1 MNAGYTVPRTCY
13 ELTSGGSAVSEP
25 RPLADFR
32 SEGAYVLLGDPGA
45 GKTTAFQMECEV
57 LGDEAEYLTVRHFL
71 RVDPGMHPE
80 WKDKILFID
89 GLDEVRAGQNDARP
103 ALDGVIRGLDALGSP
118 RFRLSCRAADW
129 LGSNDLSNLGV
140 VAKADIKALIL
151 APLTKDDIELILE
164 SLLTKSDPESFRT
177 SARNRGLDGL
187 LTNPQTLVMLTELVN
202 RDEVW
207 PTSRKDTFE
216 KFCSLLAEEPNEER
230 QTGLPDLSTEDT
242 LAAAG
247 RMCAIQ
253 LLSGASGYASVRMEP
268 HEGYLKLEETD
279 HGDEGTLRAALS
291 TRLFSSAVEGHFEP
305 SHRHLA
311 EFVSA
316 RHIAALIDDGL
327 PVRRVISLMT
337 GGDGIVV
344 TEMRGLSAWLA
355 VQCPDARPFL
365 MDSDPIGVC
374 LYGDIQ
380 EFKISEKLELFES
393 LRIRTDLL
401 SVFLP
406 PDAAE
411 SLTTPEMAL
420 AIMEALSEAPG
431 GGENDRFILFLLSIL
446 SRGRRLQQLSE
457 MLFDMILD
465 SSRSSTARQLALE
478 AFLHNTERGDDR
490 VGKLKDLLAGI
501 RTGRI
506 PDPDCGLLGL
516 VMSEL
521 YPEEL
526 TPPEIWDYI
535 PEGGS
540 TDSDFRL
547 MGFWDHLT
555 DDLTGEQID
564 ALMDGLRAR
573 LSDILPALER
583 WYFKDIPLKVVA
595 HALRMRGDETDNK
608 TLYEWLGTVKRTW
621 WSVTE
626 RHPSLNAIREW
637 LTQRPDVQ
645 KELILEGLSRSLSP
659 DDLLECAGDARQ
671 RLCGADIPSDYGRWC
686 LEQAVRLVSTRPWVA
701 EYLLRQAYEA
711 YSNQTENKG
720 LSLNV
725 LREYSKES
733 NILKAKLEQLLL
745 PPSISEAESE
755 MKRRADETRAQWE
768 RQEAEELENLRSH
781 KIALQENRA
790 APAVLYHLA
799 MVYFGHHIGGGEAHG
814 EEALKTYLKGDD
826 ALVQAALTGMKGTV
840 DRPDIPSVCEILELR
855 EKNQMHYLG
864 LPFLAGM
871 AERCVQVPEILTE
884 CDTRTLRTAL
894 AFYFCGFMDEYKPD
908 WYVKLL
914 SMHPDAVAD
923 VQLRFTLVELKHKR
937 EYINK
942 LFELTNDR
950 EHTVVAS
957 RIILPLLS
965 AFPTRCRTKQLDVL
979 HSLLRGAIQHADRK
993 SLQELISEK
1002 TSRKSMN
1009 VAQRARWLAAG
1020 LVTSPEEYRTM
1031 AEEFAVNSDYRS
1043 RHLAAFFDWRTD
1055 FRDENPNYMEIATAG
1070 VVVGMIG
1077 RHFGPDLLNVSGWST
1092 PEMNASHLA
1101 RNLIDQIA
1109 ASTSA
1114 RAGETLDALMA
1125 DEKLS
1130 KWRHTLV
1137 SSRDSQR
1144 VNRRNALYIHPT
1156 PERVANTL
1164 SGGSPSNPGDLVFLL
1179 LDKLESLSREIRRGN
1194 TDDWRQYWNEDS
1206 RGRPVCPKHEDHCRD
1221 ALLSDIRKILPI
1233 GVVAQREGQYANNK
1247 RSDIRASY
1255 GSEFNVPVEAKKNN
1269 HRDLWTAIHD
1279 QLIERYTGDPDT
1291 GGYGIYL
1298 VFWFGPEFTQPPPRG
1313 KRPESTSEL
1322 KLRLEQTLS
1331 AEQRHKITICVVDV
1345 ARPG

>member
-1 MNAGYTVPRTCY
+1 
-13 ELTSGGSAVSEP
+13 
-25 RPLADFR
+25 
-32 SEGAYVLLGDPGA
+32 
-45 GKTTAFQMECEV
+45 
-57 LGDEAEYLTVRHFL
+57 
-71 RVDPGMHPE
+71 
-80 WKDKILFID
+80 
-89 GLDEVRAGQNDARP
+89 
-103 ALDGVIRGLDALGSP
+103 
-118 RFRLSCRAADW
+118 
-129 LGSNDLSNLGV
+129 
-140 VAKADIKALIL
+140 
-151 APLTKDDIELILE
+151 
-164 SLLTKSDPESFRT
+164 
-177 SARNRGLDGL
+177 
-187 LTNPQTLVMLTELVN
+187 
-202 RDEVW
+202 
-207 PTSRKDTFE
+207 
-216 KFCSLLAEEPNEER
+216 
-230 QTGLPDLSTEDT
+230 
-242 LAAAG
+242 
-247 RMCAIQ
+247 
-253 LLSGASGYASVRMEP
+253 
-268 HEGYLKLEETD
+268 
-279 HGDEGTLRAALS
+279 
-291 TRLFSSAVEGHFEP
+291 
-305 SHRHLA
+305 
-311 EFVSA
+311 
-316 RHIAALIDDGL
+316 
-327 PVRRVISLMT
+327 
-337 GGDGIVV
+337 
-344 TEMRGLSAWLA
+344 
-355 VQCPDARPFL
+355 
-365 MDSDPIGVC
+365 
-374 LYGDIQ
+374 
-380 EFKISEKLELFES
+380 
-393 LRIRTDLL
+393 
-401 SVFLP
+401 
-406 PDAAE
+406 
-411 SLTTPEMAL
+411 
-420 AIMEALSEAPG
+420 
-431 GGENDRFILFLLSIL
+431 
-446 SRGRRLQQLSE
+446 
-457 MLFDMILD
+457 
-465 SSRSSTARQLALE
+465 
-478 AFLHNTERGDDR
+478 
-490 VGKLKDLLAGI
+490 
-501 RTGRI
+501 
-506 PDPDCGLLGL
+506 
-516 VMSEL
+516 
-521 YPEEL
+521 
-526 TPPEIWDYI
+526 
-535 PEGGS
+535 
-540 TDSDFRL
+540 
-547 MGFWDHLT
+547 
-555 DDLTGEQID
+555 
-564 ALMDGLRAR
+564 MDGLTGRF
-573 LSDILPALER
+573 SDAQPALER
-583 WYFKDIPLKVVA
+583 RYFADTLLGIVA
-595 HALRMRGDETDNK
+595 QSLQMRGDGKDSK
-608 TLYEWLGTVKRTW
+608 SLYEWLG
-621 WSVTE
+621 VTKLTR
-626 RHPSLNAIREW
+626 RHSTGRRPWLDDIQEW

-950 EHTVVAS
+950 EHTAVAS

-1055 FRDENPNYMEIATAG
+1055 FRDESPNYMEVATAG

-1077 RHFGPDLLNVSGWST
+1077 RHFGPDLLNVSGRST

-1156 PERVANTL
+1156 PKRVANTL

-1221 ALLSDIRKILPI
+1221 ALLSDIRKIRYPT
-1233 GVVAQREGQYANNK
+1233 
-1247 RSDIRASY
+1247 RS
-1255 GSEFNVPVEAKKNN
+1255 
-1269 HRDLWTAIHD
+1269 
-1279 QLIERYTGDPDT
+1279 
-1291 GGYGIYL
+1291 
-1298 VFWFGPEFTQPPPRG
+1298 
-1313 KRPESTSEL
+1313 
-1322 KLRLEQTLS
+1322 
-1331 AEQRHKITICVVDV
+1331 
-1345 ARPG
+1345 

>member
-1 MNAGYTVPRTCY
+1 MNSGYIAPRTCF
-13 ELTSGGSAVSEP
+13 ELTSGGGAISE
-25 RPLADFR
+25 RHPLADFR
-32 SEGAYVLLGDPGA
+32 SEAAYVLLGDPGA
-45 GKTTAFQMECEV
+45 GKTTAFQMECEA
-57 LGDEAEYLTVRHFL
+57 LGDKAEYLTVRHFL
-71 RVDPGMHPE
+71 RVAPTNHPE
-80 WKDKILFID
+80 WRDKILFID
-89 GLDEVRAGQNDARP
+89 GLDEVRAGQNDARS

-129 LGSNDLSNLGV
+129 LGSNDLSNLS
-140 VAKADIKALIL
+140 VAAEADIKTLIL
-151 APLTKDDIELILE
+151 ASLTMEDIERILVSRLI
-164 SLLTKSDPESFRT
+164 KPDPESFKI
-177 SARNRGLDGL
+177 SARNRGLDSL
-187 LTNPQTLVMLTELVN
+187 LTNPQTLVMLIELVN

-207 PTSRKDTFE
+207 PVSRKDTFE

-230 QTGLPDLSTEDT
+230 RIGMPDLSTEGI
-242 LAAAG
+242 LAAVG

-253 LLSGASGYASVRMEP
+253 LLSGAPGYASVRMEP
-268 HEGYLKLEETD
+268 HEGYLNLEEAD

-316 RHIAALIDDGL
+316 RYIAALIDDGL

-374 LYGDIQ
+374 LYGDIH
-380 EFKISEKLELFES
+380 EFTISEKLELLES
-393 LRIRTDLL
+393 LRMRTDLL

-406 PDAAE
+406 PDAAV
-411 SLTTPEMAL
+411 SLTTPDMAL

-431 GGENDRFILFLLSIL
+431 GRENERFILFLLSIL

-465 SSRSSTARQLALE
+465 SGRSSTARQLALE

-506 PDPDCGLLGL
+506 PDPDCGLLDL

-540 TDSDFRL
+540 TNSNFRL
-547 MGFWDHLT
+547 MRFWHHLT
-555 DDLTGEQID
+555 DDLTGKQVD
-564 ALMDGLRAR
+564 ALMDGFTAR
-573 LSDILPALER
+573 FSDVPPVLER
-583 WYFKDIPLKVVA
+583 RYFVDIPLGIVA
-595 HALRMRGDETDNK
+595 QALRMRGDEKDSK
-608 TLYEWLGTVKRTW
+608 TLYEWLGTVKRTR

-637 LTQRPDVQ
+637 LVRRPDVQ
-645 KELILEGLSRSLSP
+645 KELILEGLSRSSSS
-659 DDLLECAGDARQ
+659 DDVLECAWDVRQ
-671 RLCGADIPSDYGRWC
+671 RLCDADLPPEYGFWC
-686 LEQAVRLVSTRPWVA
+686 LEQAVNLVSAKPWIA
-701 EYLLRQAYEA
+701 EHLLGKAYDEYLGQAKSE
-711 YSNQTENKG
+711 G
-720 LSLNV
+720 LSLDV
-725 LREYSKES
+725 LRERSKES
-733 NILKAKLEQLLL
+733 DVLKAKLERLLQL
-745 PPSISEAESE
+745 PSIPEEALETR
-755 MKRRADETRAQWE
+755 RRAEERQAEWE

-781 KIALQENRA
+781 KMALRENRVV
-790 APAVLYHLA
+790 PVLLYQLA
-799 MVYFGHHIGGGEAHG
+799 RVYFGRGIGSDGTSGK
-814 EEALKTYLKGDD
+814 EALKTYLKGDD
-826 ALVQAALTGMKGTV
+826 DLVQAALDGIRGTV

-855 EKNQMHYLG
+855 EEEQMHYLG
-864 LPFLAGM
+864 LPFLASLS
-871 AERCVQVPEILTE
+871 ERNDRVPGILSE
-884 CDTRTLRTAL
+884 CDIRMFKTAL

-914 SMHPDAVAD
+914 SMDPDVVAD

-950 EHTVVAS
+950 GYAAVAS
-957 RIILPLLS
+957 RISLSLLR
-965 AFPTRCRTKQLDVL
+965 AFPTRCHARQLSVL
-979 HSLLRGAIQHADRK
+979 NSLLKVAIQHADRK
-993 SLQELISEK
+993 SLQKLISEK
-1002 TSRKSMN
+1002 TSRKSMD

-1043 RHLAAFFDWRTD
+1043 RHLAAFFDWRTG
-1055 FRDENPNYMEIATAG
+1055 FRDESPNYMEVATAG

-1077 RHFGPDLLNVSGWST
+1077 RHFGPDLLNVSGRST

-1179 LDKLESLSREIRRGN
+1179 IDKLESLSREIRRGN

-1313 KRPESTSEL
+1313 KRPESASEL

-1331 AEQRHKITICVVDV
+1331 AEQRRKITICVVDV